1 MAITNAGNGLVD
13 QWTFTNKHVDPNI
26 GSGDGN
32 VFLSTARCILYAA
45 LSKNLPASSR
55 NEAGQYTGLP
65 ANDGVFFRIGVV
77 QGLSFQEQKQ
87 IDTVFELGSDIP
99 YLVPGRVAGGLGLQR
114 VLLSGEDLLNLIYRS
129 DNSTQAGNK
138 QFITSLKDP
147 RLNKAF
153 DLLFAYYGD
162 DGHGGFTTSYSR
174 LFKNC
179 YISSRSEGMNAGQVI
194 VAESVNIT
202 YEYISSVTFLS
213 ERTLARQ

>member
-32 VFLSTARCILYAA
+32 VFLSTARCMLYAA
-45 LSKNLPASSR
+45 LSKYNTTR
-55 NEAGQYTGLP
+55 QAGSGLYTGLQ
-65 ANDGVFFRIGVV
+65 ADDGVFFRIGVV

-99 YLVPGRVAGGLGLQR
+99 YLVPGRTAGGLGVQR

-162 DGHGGFTTSYSR
+162 DGQGGFTTSYSR

-202 YEYISSVTFLS
+202 YEYISNVTFLS
-213 ERTLARQ
+213 EKTLARQ